1 MLVVPPRQLPR
12 RRDSVE
18 LIASGAVARDRLYA
32 AAVVLARLQDR
43 GVARDFM
50 IEEMCEVL
58 GYLRAPGLV
67 AVAG

>member
-18 LIASGAVARDRLYA
+18 LIASGAVARD
-32 AAVVLARLQDR
+32 
-43 GVARDFM
+43 FT